1 LPSGDYNSY
10 KGKSK
15 TMQATMQMSQEAV
28 QAHMMQQWY
37 ASVMMQQQVMQA
49 QMMQAQMMQQQQK
62 NRPAK
67 QHQQKQRANVKPS
80 QSRITVAA
88 VRDVPCRLQ
97 LSALKSAIE
106 AQLPR
111 TEVGSMLGLWNKG
124 MVLVGLHG
132 EAFGEHGP
140 KRVELDQLRD
150 HRGRAPVI
158 ERSDKAEV
166 RTYAASH
173 MVNARF
179 MYEDP
184 TQDLPPQEC
193 APELVARYRALA
205 SCWPA
210 RGGQPHD
217 DNELLAYGQLL
228 EQGGAGHW
236 KEVALPLDP
245 KRETEQPMQRGD
257 APSQRRKYVQLFV
270 IFADADAA
278 AAAIKSADGLRVVH
292 NGLPVVVRL
301 EPVQPHTISGAPR
314 LRNPGPQV
322 ASTQPSTPRPC
333 TSGTGGSVSSLPPSD
348 SGDYQEPEQEECD
361 DCPPPLLED
370 EEAVAM

>member
-1 LPSGDYNSY
+1 
-10 KGKSK
+10 
-15 TMQATMQMSQEAV
+15 MQATMQMSQEVA

-37 ASVMMQQQVMQA
+37 ASVMMQQHMMQA
-49 QMMQAQMMQQQQK
+49 HMMQAQMMQQQQQK
-62 NRPAK
+62 NKPSK
-67 QHQQKQRANVKPS
+67 QHQQKQRTNAKPS

-88 VRDVPCRLQ
+88 VRDVPCRLSM
-97 LSALKSAIE
+97 SALKSAIE

-111 TEVGSMLGLWNKG
+111 TEVGSVLGLWNKG
-124 MVLVGLHG
+124 MVLVALHG

-184 TQDLPPQEC
+184 SQDLPPQES
-193 APELVARYRALA
+193 APELVARYRALT

-228 EQGGAGHW
+228 DQGGAGHW

-245 KRETEQPMQRGD
+245 KRETEQPVQRGD
-257 APSQRRKYVQLFV
+257 APSPRRKYVQLFV
-270 IFADADAA
+270 IFADSDAA
-278 AAAIKSADGLRVVH
+278 AAAIKSADGLRVTH

-314 LRNPGPQV
+314 LRNPGPQG
-322 ASTQPSTPRPC
+322 ASTVPSTPRPC
-333 TSGTGGSVSSLPPSD
+333 NSGVGGSVSSLPPSD
-348 SGDYQEPEQEECD
+348 SGDEQAPVQKECD
-361 DCPPPLLED
+361 DCPPPLLVDDDDED
-370 EEAVAM
+370 IVAV